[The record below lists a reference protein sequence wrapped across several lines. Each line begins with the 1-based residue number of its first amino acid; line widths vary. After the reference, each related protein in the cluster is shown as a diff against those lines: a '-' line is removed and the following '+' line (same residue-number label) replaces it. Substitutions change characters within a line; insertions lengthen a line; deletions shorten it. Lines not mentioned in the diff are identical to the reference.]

1 MSKASRHAAPA
12 PAAVPVAVVIPTRNR
27 AALASTA
34 VRSLIERPGC
44 PLQVFVSDNST
55 SEEETRRLAE
65 FCRGLG
71 DPSVVYLRP
80 PEPLPMP
87 EHWEW
92 AIGQALA
99 RSDAEHLAVH
109 YDRRITK
116 PGHLAFAARVAAR
129 RPDAVVTYTLDMV
142 VDDPPPIYLYQTPWT
157 GEVYEMR
164 TERVVELTARGM
176 VSDMGQA
183 FPIMS
188 NCLIPRRVLEE
199 IRARFGSVCTST
211 GPDSCFTYR
220 FCALNESYLHLDRAL
235 GIVYASHRS
244 NGLGYMRGKTDGDFG
259 DFLKSWGDR
268 PWLDAAPIP
277 GLNLGQ
283 NMLYHE
289 YVLVR
294 REAGGDRFPPIDTE
308 GYLGDLAQG
317 LIPIRDPQLKE
328 EMRAIL
334 REHGW
339 RGEAND
345 AVPTQNAAE
354 ATPPP
359 PRRPLSERLTPRRLL
374 ASAKARAQNRWSR
387 LMDRPAFALFA
398 ADYLPVKPPHL
409 HGFTFASNEQALRYA
424 LICPRRREALNPY
437 IQALE
442 PSEFDPAPTE
452 SSARS

>member
-1 MSKASRHAAPA
+1 MSKASRKAAHAAAAA
-12 PAAVPVAVVIPTRNR
+12 PIAVVIPTRNR
-27 AALASTA
+27 AALAA
-34 VRSLIERPGC
+34 AAIRSLLDQQGC
-44 PLQVFVSDNST
+44 RLQVFVSDNST
-55 SEEETRRLAE
+55 SEEEARRLAD
-65 FCRGLG
+65 FCRDL
-71 DPSVVYLRP
+71 DDASVVYMRP

-92 AIGQALA
+92 AIWQAMG

-116 PGHLAFAARVAAR
+116 PGHLAFAAQVAAR
-129 RPDAVVTYTLDMV
+129 RPDLVVTYTLDMV

-157 GEVYEMR
+157 GKVYEMR
-164 TERVVELTARGM
+164 TERVLELTARGM

-188 NCLIPRRVLEE
+188 NCVIPRRVLEG
-199 IRARFGSVCTST
+199 IRGRFGNVCIST

-220 FCALNESYLHLDRAL
+220 FCALNDRYLHLDRAL

-244 NGLGYMRGKTDGDFG
+244 NGLGYLRGRTDGDFG

-289 YVLVR
+289 YMLVR

-308 GYLGDLAQG
+308 GYLAELAKG
-317 LIPIRDPQLKE
+317 LIPINDPRLRD
-328 EMRAIL
+328 EMREVL

-339 RGEAND
+339 RGEEND
-345 AVPTQNAAE
+345 SAPAQVAAE
-354 ATPPP
+354 APT
-359 PRRPLSERLTPRRLL
+359 PRRPLSARLTPRRLL
-374 ASAKARAQNRWSR
+374 ASARARVQNRWSR

-398 ADYLPVKPPHL
+398 ADYLPIKPRHL
-409 HGFTFASNEQALRYA
+409 HGFTFESNEQALHYA
-424 LICPRRREALNPY
+424 LRCPRRPEPVNPY
-437 IQALE
+437 ILALE
-442 PSEFDPAPTE
+442 PSEADPARTE
-452 SSARS
+452 TAA